1 MKFVTRIR
9 RFFHRRETLK
19 LFLIVT
25 LFIFLLIIFSSTLIL
40 AIEKTK
46 ANENG
51 VSSFMDALW
60 WAVVTV
66 STVGYGDVV
75 PATNVGRIVGI
86 FLILTGF
93 TLFSAFTGLIAS
105 IMVEDKLKGA
115 SGLKAIKSHQHLVIL
130 CWNQTAEVM
139 LKKLNDQSHL
149 VGIVLVGNFDQDFF
163 VDLGAKFPNLD
174 LKYVRGDYTQEEIL
188 LKAGIKNA
196 SQVILLSDEN
206 LDEQAA
212 DDRTVIAAQTLR
224 YLSKKVPV
232 TVQLNRNTNMQHLR
246 QLNINNV
253 LISNDVSGHLL
264 ANNALTKDF
273 AAFFNAMLT
282 MQNNDIE
289 IGNIPVQ
296 FIGKEFVELFME
308 QYQTSGYQVIGLI
321 REQKDLQISDIFSDD
336 QSAIDSFIKSAL
348 ENSKIKDK
356 SGHVILNPEKDYII
370 NEFDRMIIL
379 KQK

>member
-1 MKFVTRIR
+1 
-9 RFFHRRETLK
+9 
-19 LFLIVT
+19 
-25 LFIFLLIIFSSTLIL
+25 
-40 AIEKTK
+40 
-46 ANENG
+46 
-51 VSSFMDALW
+51 
-60 WAVVTV
+60 
-66 STVGYGDVV
+66 
-75 PATNVGRIVGI
+75 
-86 FLILTGF
+86 
-93 TLFSAFTGLIAS
+93 
-105 IMVEDKLKGA
+105 
-115 SGLKAIKSHQHLVIL
+115 
-130 CWNQTAEVM
+130 
-139 LKKLNDQSHL
+139 
-149 VGIVLVGNFDQDFF
+149 
-163 VDLGAKFPNLD
+163 
-174 LKYVRGDYTQEEIL
+174 
-188 LKAGIKNA
+188 
-196 SQVILLSDEN
+196 
-206 LDEQAA
+206 
-212 DDRTVIAAQTLR
+212 
-224 YLSKKVPV
+224 
-232 TVQLNRNTNMQHLR
+232 
-246 QLNINNV
+246 
-253 LISNDVSGHLL
+253 VSGHLL